1 MSIGVMTTWKTVIPN
16 APRIGDKLMLPTL
29 TGMAPFTVTKLEGDH
44 GEVECGNLM
53 GRIKK
58 EDGEWVFNHCLIDKN
73 MTCNVKIVD
82 EPPRSHSITS
92 NIGFHKEYK

>member
-1 MSIGVMTTWKTVIPN
+1 MSVGVITTWKTTLKTT
-16 APRIGDKLMLPTL
+16 PRIGDKLSLPTL
-29 TGMAPFTVTKLEGDH
+29 TGMAPFTVTKLEGDS
-44 GEVECGNLM
+44 GEVECGNLL

-73 MTCNVKIVD
+73 MTCNVRVVD
-82 EPPRSHSITS
+82 EEPRSFSITS